1 MSKKITLKQKI
12 TFEAFVG
19 DKSLGEYNLESE
31 WNGLAKLKGK
41 RGELI
46 VKREDAAMRTIAAML
61 TDTPSEEVSVI
72 MGTPDILADV
82 VSA

>member
-31 WNGLAKLKGK
+31 WNGLAQLKGK

-46 VKREDAAMRTIAAML
+46 VKREDAAMRTIAAMF